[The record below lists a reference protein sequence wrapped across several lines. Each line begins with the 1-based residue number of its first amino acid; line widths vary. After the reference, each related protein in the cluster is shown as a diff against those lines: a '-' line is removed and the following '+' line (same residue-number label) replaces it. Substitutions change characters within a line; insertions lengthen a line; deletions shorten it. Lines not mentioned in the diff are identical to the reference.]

1 MKVTSFVFVI
11 CVLASYNALRT
22 ASFSGALESIAT
34 LPDIDDAPRK
44 ITRLTQ
50 LNSRVLLQANNTNT
64 TNHTTSNQNQTHHS
78 SSNSTRGS
86 NSTNIHHNTVGNTT
100 RNVSST
106 NHTTTNTS
114 NTHYNATS
122 SNSTVPK
129 NVTNTNRSSSVI
141 ITNTKHSKR
150 EVATNNANG
159 INSTNQTSSS
169 YYNVVF
175 GLSIVLLSLLI

>member
-34 LPDIDDAPRK
+34 LPDIDDAPKK

-50 LNSRVLLQANNTNT
+50 LNARVLLQANITNT
-64 TNHTTSNQNQTHHS
+64 TTHNTSSGNQTHNS
-78 SSNSTRGS
+78 SSLHNGGS
-86 NSTNIHHNTVGNTT
+86 NSTGTHNKTLSNTT
-100 RNVSST
+100 RNVAST
-106 NHTTTNTS
+106 NHTTANTS
-114 NTHYNATS
+114 NTHNTAPS
-122 SNSTVPK
+122 SNSTVQGNITK
-129 NVTNTNRSSSVI
+129 TNSSSSVI

-150 EVATNNANG
+150 VDATVNVNG
-159 INSTNQTSSS
+159 TNSTNQTSSS
-169 YYNVVF
+169 YYNVVC